1 MMILSECRKVWSIRL
16 IWDQEIAGSNPAVPT
31 KAWKQ
36 PMLPAMIAHC
46 GHGCGNPEN

>member
-31 KAWKQ
+31 KAWKTADVASDDCT
-36 PMLPAMIAHC
+36 LRAWLWKS
-46 GHGCGNPEN
+46 